1 MKSMYR
7 MYDHLHWAN
16 QQILKTLKAN
26 EPSDSHKARQFFS
39 HILCAEQV
47 WLTRIQGK
55 DSSTLP
61 IWADIGLEDCE
72 KLIKQNEK
80 GFTEILSNLS
90 EENHIDLVQY
100 KNSKGEEFLS
110 SLIDILTH
118 VALHGH
124 YHRGQVNLQLRA
136 EGMEPVGI
144 DFITFVRES

>member
-1 MKSMYR
+1 MISLKR
-7 MYDHLHWAN
+7 MFDHLHWAN
-16 QQILKTLKAN
+16 QQILKTLKVN
-26 EPSDSHKARQFFS
+26 EPLESHKARQFFS

-55 DSSTLP
+55 DSSKLP
-61 IWADIGLEDCE
+61 IWADVGLEDCE
-72 KLIKQNEK
+72 KLLKLNEE
-80 GFTEILSNLS
+80 GFSEILTNLS
-90 EENHIDLVQY
+90 EENHIVLVQY
-100 KNSKGEEFLS
+100 KNSKGEEFQT

-124 YHRGQVNLQLRA
+124 YHRGQVNLQLRG